1 MMEKEEKMSEKG
13 MVICELK
20 AAEDQFANMEEC

>member
-1 MMEKEEKMSEKG
+1 MMASAEKMSEKG

-20 AAEDQFANMEEC
+20 TFEDQSVNVVEC

>member
-1 MMEKEEKMSEKG
+1 MMASAEKMSEKG

-20 AAEDQFANMEEC
+20 AAEDQFANMVEC

>member
-1 MMEKEEKMSEKG
+1 MMASAEKMSEKG
-13 MVICELK
+13 MVIRELK